1 MKATGHLVLV
11 YTELARQMVTISFV
25 RHIQHTVFPC

>member
-1 MKATGHLVLV
+1 MKAMGHLVLV

-25 RHIQHTVFPC
+25 RYIQRMVFTC

>member
-1 MKATGHLVLV
+1 MKAMGHLVLV

-25 RHIQHTVFPC
+25 RYIQHTVFPC